1 MALIAVFLL
10 MSYTS
15 VWAFGIGVYGQYKS
29 ASTKMYVDYLD
40 PDNIFTEWE
49 EEPDGKRSLG
59 GFGLLLDT
67 SVSSDSIFNYRLQI
81 GMGFGT
87 LSIDGMNYNEDI
99 TLTEYHMYHSFG
111 FGIVRNDSVRLWL
124 GPQIGLGLASGTYSY
139 PGSTDTEYKEYY
151 ASIGAILGLNVHLS
165 ESFSLG
171 LSAGVRNNLAISGTD
186 ATADLFIDYSSID
199 GGLEMFGDV
208 AVLLR
213 FE

>member
-1 MALIAVFLL
+1 MFLFI
-10 MSYTS
+10 SGGS
-15 VWAFGIGVYGQYKS
+15 ASAIGIGVYGQYKN
-29 ASTKMYVDYLD
+29 ASTEMYVDYLD

-49 EEPDGKRSLG
+49 ERPDGKRSLG

-67 SVSSDSIFNYRLQI
+67 SVFSDSIFNYRLQI

-87 LSIDGMNYNEDI
+87 LSIDGVNYNDDI

-139 PGSTDTEYKEYY
+139 PGSADTEYKEYF
-151 ASIGAILGLNVHLS
+151 ASIGAILGINVHLS
-165 ESFSLG
+165 ERFSLG
-171 LSAGVRNNLAISGTD
+171 LSAGARNNLVVSGTD
-186 ATADLFIDYSSID
+186 AAVDLFIDYNSLD